1 MRLERMTTRFRV
13 GEVFPETEANT
24 ALMKL
29 WVASRHVL
37 ALKRAL
43 LADNAPAT
51 VKHEQFL
58 HIFLGI
64 AATLKEAADA
74 FRTADVLRCFATLP
88 SELSSDLMFAREQ
101 CDESLSTSIAKRFL
115 VRFRNAVGSH
125 FDAKLLSR
133 GLHELR
139 DETLELRLG
148 GTTFFDST
156 YPLETRLIEKVLERH
171 GVTMEQASLE
181 FPRIT
186 DLGHSLQKLADA
198 AVNIAVERV
207 QAAQEGVP

>member
-1 MRLERMTTRFRV
+1 MAIEDMTTEFRV
-13 GEVFPETEANT
+13 GEVFPETEANA

-43 LADNAPAT
+43 LADNAPSA

-74 FRTADVLRCFATLP
+74 FRTAEALHCFTALP
-88 SELSSDLMFAREQ
+88 SELSAHFTFAREQ
-101 CDESLSTSIAKRFL
+101 CDESLTTSIAKRFL
-115 VRFRNAVGSH
+115 VRFRNTVGAH
-125 FDAKLLSR
+125 FDAKLLAR
-133 GLHELR
+133 GLRELGG
-139 DETLELRLG
+139 ETLELRLG

-156 YPLETRLIEKVLERH
+156 YPLETRLIEKILEIH
-171 GVTMEQASLE
+171 GVTMEQASQE

-198 AVNIAVERV
+198 AVNIAVER
-207 QAAQEGVP
+207 AQTAQGRVR